1 MLFTWTF
8 FLNRFSPNA
17 SLLCNNIHKKLGMH
31 LGHIRSHPNSFLSHI
46 WGILGCGSSLWASS
60 LSVIGWLDRNDTL
73 VGVTPYP
80 FICTWGPSH
89 LNFFLCFYC
98 NWIEYI
104 LQKGII
110 LIFTISSSATY
121 WRVELFDLEEVM
133 ANEGSK
139 GIQGSS
145 QIFVSLPS
153 PICLLMPS
161 VRTTPTA
168 NKLQHP
174 HEARD
179 PNFAWK
185 KNPLLENMAIS
196 HWNCFCKIGTRV

>member
-1 MLFTWTF
+1 MWKQFMSLFFVCDRMIWQKRYACWSDAVPIYLHMGTLSSKFFFIPSTAIGLNTF
-8 FLNRFSPNA
+8 CKRESFWFSP
-17 SLLCNNIHKKLGMH
+17 
-31 LGHIRSHPNSFLSHI
+31 FL
-46 WGILGCGSSLWASS
+46 
-60 LSVIGWLDRNDTL
+60 
-73 VGVTPYP
+73 
-80 FICTWGPSH
+80 
-89 LNFFLCFYC
+89 
-98 NWIEYI
+98 
-104 LQKGII
+104 
-110 LIFTISSSATY
+110 SSATY

-145 QIFVSLPS
+145 QIFVSLTS